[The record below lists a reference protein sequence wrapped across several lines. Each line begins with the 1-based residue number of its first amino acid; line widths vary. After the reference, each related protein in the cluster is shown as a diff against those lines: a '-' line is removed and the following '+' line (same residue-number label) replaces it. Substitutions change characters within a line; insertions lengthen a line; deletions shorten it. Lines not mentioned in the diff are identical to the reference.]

1 MNKKTRTYID
11 YDVLQDIC
19 ILKQKVMQ
27 MYPQKIE
34 IKDIILLTE
43 TNEITLTGRISRNTL
58 QYDTQISIDTTQLNL
73 IINQLQGMNP
83 DQEVS
88 ALFVSNRAA
97 NGKSLFYFDCQVLAH
112 NSMEVATFSRNQDL
126 LQIRA

>member
-1 MNKKTRTYID
+1 
-11 YDVLQDIC
+11 
-19 ILKQKVMQ
+19 MQ
-27 MYPQKIE
+27 MFPQKIE

-43 TNEITLTGRISRNTL
+43 TNEITLTGRISRNLL

-73 IINQLQGMNP
+73 IINQLQGLNP
-83 DQEVS
+83 EQEVS

-97 NGKSLFYFDCQVLAH
+97 NGKSFFYFDGQVLAN
-112 NSMEVATFSRNQDL
+112 NSIEVDTFSRDQDV

>member
-1 MNKKTRTYID
+1 
-11 YDVLQDIC
+11 
-19 ILKQKVMQ
+19 MQ

-88 ALFVSNRAA
+88 ALFVCNRAA
-97 NGKSLFYFDCQVLAH
+97 NGKSLFYFDGQVLAH
-112 NSMEVATFSRNQDL
+112 NSMEVATFSRNRDL